1 MILSGRTTNEYLHI
15 TYQGMEQLFEKNV
28 DFYFSFVSSWKIVS
42 KRFVDRNFFAVN
54 KRDFSITVEGNCV
67 GKCYGGKLCW
77 KMLLNRNIFPNGVF
91 LSGCLFTLDIQGKK

>member
-42 KRFVDRNFFAVN
+42 KRFVDRNFFPVN

-67 GKCYGGKLCW
+67 GKCYWGETVLENVIGGKLCW
-77 KMLLNRNIFPNGVF
+77 KMLLEGNCV
-91 LSGCLFTLDIQGKK
+91 GKCY